1 MLQDTLPEQESEF
14 RLASFGFGSR
24 LQLMDHLNGSLDMG
38 LPLIGQFTTR
48 VHSPLF
54 TFRVWADF

>member
-1 MLQDTLPEQESEF
+1 MLQDALPEQESEF

-38 LPLIGQFTTR
+38 MPLIGQSTTR